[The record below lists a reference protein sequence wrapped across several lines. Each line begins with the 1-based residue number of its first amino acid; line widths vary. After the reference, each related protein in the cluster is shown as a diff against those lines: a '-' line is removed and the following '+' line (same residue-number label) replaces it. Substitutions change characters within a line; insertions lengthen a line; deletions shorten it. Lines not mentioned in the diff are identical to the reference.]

1 MRFVGISGYPMKV
14 FRYVLDQVKLDI
26 VLSYN
31 QYTLQNTRLA
41 DLIPY
46 LKHKGAGIINA
57 GPFAARLLTN
67 ARCPSGTTN
76 RKS

>member
-1 MRFVGISGYPMKV
+1 MKV

-67 ARCPSGTTN
+67 APLPQWHHE